1 MVRLYVLL
9 AAAPVIAR
17 ATAVLSEM
25 HGGSF
30 GGKSRWWLFALG
42 YALLAAMTL
51 SSVIDFFQ
59 FRGTLTQA
67 GFVTASALL
76 IAGERRHGRNPRR
89 NCKPDACP
97 QKLRMQP

>member
-1 MVRLYVLL
+1 MVRLYVLS

-25 HGGSF
+25 HGASF
-30 GGKSRWWLFALG
+30 GGNYRWWLFTIG
-42 YALLAAMTL
+42 YALLAAMTME
-51 SSVIDFFQ
+51 SVIDFFL
-59 FRGTLTQA
+59 FRGTLTQI
-67 GFVTASALL
+67 GFITASALL

-97 QKLRMQP
+97 QKMRMHP